1 MPFERVVATEYL
13 VEFGLYET
21 VESQVLAELAELVLA
36 HCCLLF
42 AFTIFMPTASMPFT
56 GRPGVTVMQ

>member
-21 VESQVLAELAELVLA
+21 VESQVLAEPAEFIFA
-36 HCCLLF
+36 HCLYWL
-42 AFTIFMPTASMPFT
+42 FTIWMPTASMPST
-56 GRPGVTVMQ
+56 GRQGVILKW